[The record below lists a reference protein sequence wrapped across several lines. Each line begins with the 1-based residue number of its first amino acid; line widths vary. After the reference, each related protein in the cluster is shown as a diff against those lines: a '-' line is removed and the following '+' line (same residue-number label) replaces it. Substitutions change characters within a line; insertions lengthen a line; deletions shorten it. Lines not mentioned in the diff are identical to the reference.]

1 MRYYEDLTVGAT
13 AKGTATYLVTEQEII
28 EVGRRWDP
36 QPFHTDPVA
45 AAASPFGGLVAS
57 SVHLFAMA
65 NAVAVKGDPTAAVS
79 SLGFKEMV
87 NRAPARPGDVL
98 RTRSTVEARRLSR
111 SRPGLGVVETRVEL
125 VNQDD
130 EVVFSFVNAALI
142 RCREEPPPL
151 SRGGRGPA
159 GRTRGGR

>member
-13 AKGTATYLVTEQEII
+13 SKGTGTYLVTEEEIV

-65 NAVAVKGDPTAAVS
+65 NSVAVKGDPTAAVS
-79 SLGFKEMV
+79 SLGFNDMV
-87 NRAPARPGDVL
+87 NHAPARPGDVL
-98 RTRSTVEARRLSR
+98 RTRSTVQARRLSR
-111 SRPGLGVVETRVEL
+111 SRPGLGVVETLVEL
-125 VNQDD
+125 INQDD
-130 EVVFSFVNAALI
+130 VTVFSFVNAALI
-142 RCREEPPPL
+142 RCREAAPPL
-151 SRGGRGPA
+151 S
-159 GRTRGGR
+159 

>member
-13 AKGTATYLVTEQEII
+13 SKGTATYLVTEEEIV

-65 NAVAVKGDPTAAVS
+65 IAVGVKGDPTAAVS
-79 SLGFKEMV
+79 SLGFEAMV
-87 NRAPARPGDVL
+87 NHAPARPGDVL
-98 RTRSTVEARRLSR
+98 RTRTTVQARRLSR
-111 SRPGLGVVETRVEL
+111 SRPGLGVVETLVEL
-125 VNQDD
+125 FNQGD

-151 SRGGRGPA
+151 S
-159 GRTRGGR
+159 